1 MTPPMATMDPERAD
15 ALREYH
21 RSWYKKNR
29 EKINKQRKA
38 RYWAKH
44 DKAKA
49 KRRVVCTIL
58 KEHKQ
63 ALADDPERLSTDF
76 ILKLVQG
83 ES

>member
-1 MTPPMATMDPERAD
+1 MATMDPERAD

-21 RSWYKKNR
+21 RSWCKKNR
-29 EKINKQRKA
+29 EKILEQRKA

>member
-1 MTPPMATMDPERAD
+1 MDPERAD

-21 RSWYKKNR
+21 RSWCKKNR

-76 ILKLVQG
+76 ILRLIRG